1 MKRIVVILIC
11 FIPLLGCD
19 LLFGNGENFPP
30 EPDIEHYTIIQNKS
44 SHKIELHN
52 YRYGQVSHS
61 VVLGSDEIKKYY
73 NEIFKEDVPYLPN
86 ATDSAN
92 VVFNNNISVWHTKE
106 DVQDVSRSI
115 WLRSSYT
122 GGKVND
128 KLYEIY
134 YEFTD
139 ADYEEA
145 VVLNGGG

>member
-19 LLFGNGENFPP
+19 RLFGGGENFP
-30 EPDIEHYTIIQNKS
+30 EIPDIVHYTIIENNS
-44 SHKIELHN
+44 SHVIEVEAIWEGEIYPYTL
-52 YRYGQVSHS
+52 YPDQRKVFDIWLYEYKLPYFPTLGDTAQVIYDDSIT
-61 VVLGSDEIKKYY
+61 VL
-73 NEIFKEDVPYLPN
+73 
-86 ATDSAN
+86 
-92 VVFNNNISVWHTKE
+92 HTKQ

-115 WLRSSYT
+115 MLRSSFT

-134 YEFTD
+134 YTFTD
-139 ADYEEA
+139 VDYEEA